1 MTEPQPLTCA
11 PPPAQPLDQLTIE
24 RLAALARIQLTPA
37 ETAALETHL
46 HRMLSYIEKLSQ
58 VNTEGID
65 PMAHAVDLAAPLRE
79 DRITNDPNTEVL
91 LQNAPA
97 RTGDFFVVPRMIE

>member
-1 MTEPQPLTCA
+1 MTHPQPVTDSLS
-11 PPPAQPLDQLTIE
+11 PAQHLDQQTIE

-37 ETAALETHL
+37 ETAAMEEHL

-65 PMAHAVDLAAPLRE
+65 PMAHAVDIAAPLRE
-79 DRITNDPNTEVL
+79 DRVTNEPNTEAL

-97 RTGDFFVVPRMIE
+97 RTGDFFVVPQMIE

>member
-1 MTEPQPLTCA
+1 MTEPQPVTCS
-11 PPPAQPLDQLTIE
+11 PPPAQHLDQQTIE

-37 ETAALETHL
+37 ETAALKTHL

-65 PMAHAVDLAAPLRE
+65 PMAHAVDIAAALRADE
-79 DRITNDPNTEVL
+79 VTNHPNTEAVL
-91 LQNAPA
+91 QHAPA
-97 RTGDFFVVPRMIE
+97 RSGDFFVVPRMIE